1 MTQQLHKRFSNQE
14 VKEVFEKYEKK
25 VLALD
30 EVICFLKIKER
41 QFFILLKEYRKDP
54 DGFSIA
60 FKRKKA
66 PRGIDEKSDKK
77 IMSEL
82 RKEAALIED
91 KRNPVRFFNYSY
103 LKGIL
108 EEKHGV
114 VVSLP
119 TIISRAKKMGIMRK
133 GNIGRSMTGKY

>member
-14 VKEVFEKYEKK
+14 VKEVLGKYEKK
-25 VLALD
+25 VLALE
-30 EVICFLKIKER
+30 EVIRFLRIKER
-41 QFFILLKEYRKDP
+41 RFFILLKDYRKDP
-54 DGFSIA
+54 DYFSIE
-60 FKRKKA
+60 FKREKA
-66 PRGIDEKSDKK
+66 TRGIDQKSEKK

-82 RKEAALIED
+82 KKEAALIED

-108 EEKHGV
+108 EEKHGI

-133 GNIGRSMTGKY
+133 GKSGRSMIEKC